1 LYLHIIIKSISIN
14 TSLINSYVF
23 LNEPTWYSGIVVRS
37 DDSNELA
44 KTICIEVTWYCV
56 NIFPCHVDVKLSVA
70 KYPTSKIT
78 PVAQVVMSKEK

>member
-1 LYLHIIIKSISIN
+1 M
-14 TSLINSYVF
+14 
-23 LNEPTWYSGIVVRS
+23 NEPTWYNGIVVRS

-56 NIFPCHVDVKLSVA
+56 NIFPCHVDVKLSVV

-78 PVAQVVMSKEK
+78 PVAQVVMSKKKKKMDYKYQYIEIIS